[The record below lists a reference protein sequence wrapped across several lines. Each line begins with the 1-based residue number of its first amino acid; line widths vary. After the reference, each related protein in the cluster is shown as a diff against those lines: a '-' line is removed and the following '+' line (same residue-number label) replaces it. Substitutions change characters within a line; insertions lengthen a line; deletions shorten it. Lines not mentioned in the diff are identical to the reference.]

1 MEADYRSRAKLLQE
15 TARLNDFSAI
25 LRRCFWSIMRPMRRR
40 HARLKERRRTIL
52 LQAKRRSWPPVM
64 TCVWLVL
71 CPPCKEIASAAVS
84 VLEKNRPASAQST
97 GRAGASVGSA
107 MAVLATLE
115 QAGVLPPEGT
125 KEADRVIRSTIQ
137 IQSLFMKS
145 TDPAV
150 RTFLQRAVANKADD
164 RTEQRLAEFGA
175 TGWTAEVLE
184 ALADAAAAAS
194 PDELRLLSPGLA
206 SFNLSTEDFQRFM
219 QLIKDG
225 ERALASQGRTFGEI
239 FADQRKMMPGATV
252 R

>member
-1 MEADYRSRAKLLQE
+1 M
-15 TARLNDFSAI
+15 
-25 LRRCFWSIMRPMRRR
+25 
-40 HARLKERRRTIL
+40 IL
-52 LQAKRRSWPPVM
+52 LQAKRLSWPPIVM
-64 TCVWLVL
+64 CVWLAL
-71 CPPCKEIASAAVS
+71 CQPFEAIASSATP
-84 VLEKNRPASAQST
+84 VLENNRPVSAQSAGKT
-97 GRAGASVGSA
+97 GASVGSA

-115 QAGVLPPEGT
+115 RAGVLPPEGT

-145 TDPAV
+145 ADPAV
-150 RTFLQRAVANKADD
+150 RTFLQRALANKADD
-164 RTEQRLAEFGA
+164 QAEQRLAEFGS

-239 FADQRKMMPGATV
+239 FADQRKMMPGATA

>member
-1 MEADYRSRAKLLQE
+1 
-15 TARLNDFSAI
+15 
-25 LRRCFWSIMRPMRRR
+25 MRPMRRR
-40 HARLKERRRTIL
+40 HTKPKERRRTIL
-52 LQAKRRSWPPVM
+52 LQAKRLSWPPVM

-71 CPPCKEIASAAVS
+71 CPPCKEIASATVS
-84 VLEKNRPASAQST
+84 VLEKNRPASAQLT

-115 QAGVLPPEGT
+115 RAGVLPPEGT

-145 TDPAV
+145 DDPAV
-150 RTFLQRAVANKADD
+150 RNFLQRAVSNKADD

-206 SFNLSTEDFQRFM
+206 SFNLSTEDFQHFM

-225 ERALASQGRTFGEI
+225 ERALASQGHTFSEI
-239 FADQRKMMPGATV
+239 FADQRKMMPGATA

>member
-1 MEADYRSRAKLLQE
+1 M
-15 TARLNDFSAI
+15 
-25 LRRCFWSIMRPMRRR
+25 
-40 HARLKERRRTIL
+40 IL
-52 LQAKRRSWPPVM
+52 LQAKRLSWSPVM

-84 VLEKNRPASAQST
+84 VLEKNHPASAQSAGRT
-97 GRAGASVGSA
+97 GAPVGSA

-115 QAGVLPPEGT
+115 RAGVLPLEGT

-145 TDPAV
+145 DDPAV
-150 RTFLQRAVANKADD
+150 RDFLQRAVANKAED
-164 RTEQRLAEFGA
+164 RTEQRLAEFGT

-184 ALADAAAAAS
+184 ALADAVATAS
-194 PDELRLLSPGLA
+194 LDELRLLSPGLA
-206 SFNLSTEDFQRFM
+206 SFNLSMEDFRHFM

-225 ERALASQGRTFGEI
+225 EQALASQGHTFGEI

>member
-1 MEADYRSRAKLLQE
+1 
-15 TARLNDFSAI
+15 
-25 LRRCFWSIMRPMRRR
+25 MRPMRRR
-40 HARLKERRRTIL
+40 HTKPKERRRTIS
-52 LQAKRRSWPPVM
+52 LQTKRLFWPPVM
-64 TCVWLVL
+64 TCVWLAL
-71 CPPCKEIASAAVS
+71 CPPCKEIASAATP
-84 VLEKNRPASAQST
+84 VLEKNRPASAQSA
-97 GRAGASVGSA
+97 GRAGPSVGSA

-145 TDPAV
+145 DDPAV
-150 RTFLQRAVANKADD
+150 RNFLQRAVANKAED

-184 ALADAAAAAS
+184 ALADAATVAS
-194 PDELRLLSPGLA
+194 SDELRLLSPGLA

-225 ERALASQGRTFGEI
+225 ERALASRGRTFGEI
-239 FADQRKMMPGATV
+239 FADQRKMMPGATA